1 MKQYGWIVFVIL
13 GVLILVF
20 AGYNAIYIPVI
31 DPADPDM
38 GWTWL
43 TTDPEVI
50 AYIKFSFRVQGMWQ
64 LGYGL
69 LVIVTAVGGLRMA
82 QAMWISVTAG
92 ALGSATTA
100 LVSCLNRRANGFE
113 DRCGRQTPDPD
124 TRKERF
130 NQGMYYWFLARPFLG
145 ATVAAVIYWGIQGG
159 VFELSL
165 TQSAEVAFY
174 GFLSGLLAKTIL
186 DLLRGLLKNIF
197 N

>member
-38 GWTWL
+38 GWAWL

-69 LVIVTAVGGLRMA
+69 LVIVTAVGGLRQQQRWA
-82 QAMWISVTAG
+82 WWGLCSVP
-92 ALGSATTA
+92 
-100 LVSCLNRRANGFE
+100 LVLLLMTFMMPW
-113 DRCGRQTPDPD
+113 TVPILIVL
-124 TRKERF
+124 
-130 NQGMYYWFLARPFLG
+130 LA
-145 ATVAAVIYWGIQGG
+145 AAVA
-159 VFELSL
+159 SL
-165 TQSAEVAFY
+165 AIV
-174 GFLSGLLAKTIL
+174 
-186 DLLRGLLKNIF
+186 RGEMK
-197 N
+197 